1 MRSLWCGPNRSR
13 LSRRS
18 RCEYSPTL
26 NGATGV
32 SDPTIACRKNLDP
45 VEQIDGMIRT
55 IRGVRVMLDRDL
67 AKIYGV
73 PTFRFNEA
81 IKRNRH
87 RFPKDFM
94 FQLSRAEFDSL
105 TSQIAISKPPNSSQ
119 NAMSKSGRGGRRTL
133 PYAFTEHGALQ
144 AANVLRSSRAVQMS
158 VFVIRAFVKMR
169 ETLLGTR
176 ELAKKLA
183 VLEKKL
189 TSRLDVQEA
198 AIVQVLQEIMQILN
212 PPPSPPEPPRRRI
225 GFHQP

>member
-1 MRSLWCGPNRSR
+1 
-13 LSRRS
+13 
-18 RCEYSPTL
+18 
-26 NGATGV
+26 
-32 SDPTIACRKNLDP
+32 
-45 VEQIDGMIRT
+45 MIRT

-67 AKIYGV
+67 ARIYGV

-87 RFPKDFM
+87 RFPPDFM
-94 FQLSRAEFDSL
+94 FQLTREEFDSL
-105 TSQIAISKPPNSSQ
+105 KSQIA
-119 NAMSKSGRGGRRTL
+119 MSKTGRGGRRTL

-169 ETLLGTR
+169 EALRGSP
-176 ELAKKLA
+176 ELARKLA
-183 VLEKKL
+183 ALEKKL
-189 TSRLDVQEA
+189 TARLDVHEA
-198 AIVQVLQEIMQILN
+198 AIVQVLREVMQILN